1 MTKQKFKHFELN
13 MTHMKQNHMFQEI
26 FLTLEK
32 EPKHQREII
41 KDHIILNNI
50 QGFYNLMKKN
60 KNATNVALMVMHKV
74 LAKLNNINNNKY
86 LNFSVKNCFVGD
98 APVALRVMHQSNKLG
113 PSGHPSSI
121 LGWGATYIL

>member
-13 MTHMKQNHMFQEI
+13 MTHMKQNHIFQEI

-60 KNATNVALMVMHKV
+60 KNATNVALIVMHKV
-74 LAKLNNINNNKY
+74 YTDYDNPNNNKY
-86 LNFSVKNCFVGD
+86 LNFSVKNYFVGD
-98 APVALRVMHQSNKLG
+98 APVALMVMHQSNKLG
-113 PSGHPSSI
+113 LHRHPSSI
-121 LGWGATYIL
+121 LGWGATHTL